1 MCLEEFEYPLSQ
13 YVSQNAA
20 AEVDRSFTLSVFPA
34 QMCIIAALNS
44 PALNRYFGFKSYS
57 FNFDSLQLDN
67 LVPSVF
73 YDGLC
78 RPLEPKITD

>member
-1 MCLEEFEYPLSQ
+1 MCLEAFKHLLSQ

-20 AEVDRSFTLSVFPA
+20 AEVDMSFALSTFPA
-34 QMCIIAALNS
+34 QVCIIAALKPS
-44 PALNRYFGFKSYS
+44 ALNRYFGFKSYR
-57 FNFDSLQLDN
+57 FNFSSFQLDN

-78 RPLEPKITD
+78 